1 MEAPSSSLSSRV
13 APAPSPLLPPVRY
26 YMLDEHDEEEE
37 EWLSRPTSPG
47 GEPPGPCVGA
57 GWLPPPMSPRTWKA
71 AAAAAQQPEPPQDQE
86 EDPESEPYP
95 YDERTLYAPRLDPAA
110 RQHLQ
115 TSLATSAAEDALH
128 HYNADAG
135 NKVKLELTRATR
147 YAGLLNSQGSY
158 HHEERFFFAELHDQN
173 RRGPGGARIRTPT
186 CLCSLDREGDDQV
199 GGLAGNRFAEARPWL
214 VPVDYCLACND
225 EMKHPKDGASYQAGH
240 LYAATE
246 ETALR
251 LII

>member
-158 HHEERFFFAELHDQN
+158 HHVNFFARAMNEDDASSSSMK
-173 RRGPGGARIRTPT
+173 RKSASSSPSCTIRT
-186 CLCSLDREGDDQV
+186 GV
-199 GGLAGNRFAEARPWL
+199 AL
-214 VPVDYCLACND
+214 VEPGY
-225 EMKHPKDGASYQAGH
+225 G
-240 LYAATE
+240 
-246 ETALR
+246 LR
-251 LII
+251 LVCARWTEKETIRSAASPATGLPKLDLGSCPWITASRATMR